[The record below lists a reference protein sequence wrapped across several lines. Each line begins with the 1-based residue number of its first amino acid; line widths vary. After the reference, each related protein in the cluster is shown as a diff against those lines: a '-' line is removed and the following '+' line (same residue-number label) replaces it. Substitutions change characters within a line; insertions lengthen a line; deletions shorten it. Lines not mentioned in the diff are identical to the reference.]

1 LGRASTKHDANNW
14 GLSHPC
20 DGDGRDTLQL
30 QRAKA
35 ACREKRRSCAEQ
47 HPDALAP
54 QFLVLWTGYDQ
65 RSLGTNLQNFASIR
79 MTLSD
84 WIVGLFVS
92 AVKRV
97 GRPQDRLEVINCLP
111 IRVCV

>member
-1 LGRASTKHDANNW
+1 MPREASIMRGAAPRRA
-14 GLSHPC
+14 
-20 DGDGRDTLQL
+20 
-30 QRAKA
+30 RAA
-35 ACREKRRSCAEQ
+35 I
-47 HPDALAP
+47 
-54 QFLVLWTGYDQ
+54 LVLWTGYDQ

>member
-20 DGDGRDTLQL
+20 DGDERDTLQL
-30 QRAKA
+30 QRAKS

-47 HPDALAP
+47 HPVALAP

-79 MTLSD
+79 MTL
-84 WIVGLFVS
+84 L
-92 AVKRV
+92 RV
-97 GRPQDRLEVINCLP
+97 MPQVLSLSERRSECLSY
-111 IRVCV
+111 C